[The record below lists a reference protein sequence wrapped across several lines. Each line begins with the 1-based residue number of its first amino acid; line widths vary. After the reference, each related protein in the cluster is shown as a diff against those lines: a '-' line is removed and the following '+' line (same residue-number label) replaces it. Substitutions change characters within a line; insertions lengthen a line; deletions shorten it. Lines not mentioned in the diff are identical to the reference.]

1 MMLMKLA
8 TEDVVQMARGT
19 RIGMIG
25 AALLRTADGRST
37 AENSEA
43 VRMRRTA
50 DVRMTTMPEAN
61 VRAVCGCPT

>member
-1 MMLMKLA
+1 MMAMKLA
-8 TEDVVQMARGT
+8 TEDVARMAQGT
-19 RIGMIG
+19 RIRMIG

-61 VRAVCGCPT
+61 VRTVYGCP